1 MIVAVAFTLM
11 TVFFLA
17 GLYVAGALGTLAL
30 LLMEIF
36 SENPLSNI
44 MANRA
49 WDTFTRF
56 LLVAIPLF
64 ILMGELVLRSGIADR
79 MYRALDRW
87 VAPIPGGLLHT
98 NIVSCAIFAA
108 CSGSSISTAA
118 TISRVALPTF
128 HTRGYNDRLV
138 VGSLAAGGTLGILIP
153 PSVLLVIYGLNTG
166 TSIGRLFL
174 AGFIPGAL
182 MALTFMTLIAI
193 CAVIWPGIAPKVPG
207 ETFRSWRGWVERITG
222 TIAIGPVVIL
232 ILAVLGSIYGG
243 IATPGEAA
251 AIGVYGAFILAFLY
265 NSKPLWVPVIGA
277 TLRKTGLL
285 GTYTPLRVILVT
297 FIGLVVLHLA
307 IQTFYLVFFPNRS
320 LFVEQELAEAIFM
333 LEVLALPPMGW
344 VSILTEVSRDE
355 LEDAQM
361 PSMDFVGAMM
371 RSNAAML
378 QEVFLST
385 MRTTCMIM
393 LILMAAFTLQFAF
406 AYLRISHALADT
418 VVGLELEQWQLVGIL
433 VIFYLLLGTF
443 MESYSML
450 ATTLPIL
457 LETLFQS
464 GIDLLWFG
472 IIMIILL
479 EAAQISPPQGLSL
492 YVLHGARRETADAR
506 GVTETETINDVYI
519 GVLPFMG
526 CMAVVIGII
535 MIFPEIV
542 TWLPDQAKGTR

>member
-1 MIVAVAFTLM
+1 MLIAVAFVLM

-30 LLMEIF
+30 LLMEFF
-36 SENPLSNI
+36 SQAPLANI
-44 MANRA
+44 MSNRV
-49 WDTFTRF
+49 WETYTRF

-128 HTRGYNDRLV
+128 HTRGYNERLV

-153 PSVLLVIYGLNTG
+153 PSVLLLIYGLSTG

-174 AGFIPGAL
+174 AGFIPGAI
-182 MALTFMTLIAI
+182 MALSFMAFIAFAAI
-193 CAVIWPGIAPKVPG
+193 VWPRVAPRTEG
-207 ETFRSWRGWVERITG
+207 ETFLSWEGWISRVVG
-222 TIAIGPVVIL
+222 SIAVGPVIIL
-232 ILAVLGSIYGG
+232 VLAVLGSIYGG
-243 IATPGEAA
+243 IATPSEAA
-251 AIGVYGAFILAFLY
+251 AVGVYGAFVLSFLY
-265 NSKPLWVPVIGA
+265 NSKPLWLPVFAGL
-277 TLRKTGLL
+277 LRITGLIRAYDFVRFSL
-285 GTYTPLRVILVT
+285 GT
-297 FIGLVVLHLA
+297 VVGIVVVHLTV
-307 IQTFYLVFFPNRS
+307 QTVYLVFFPNQS
-320 LFVEQELAEAIFM
+320 LFVGQEVAEAIFL
-333 LEVLALPPMGW
+333 LEVLVLPLTGW
-344 VSILTEVSRDE
+344 VFILSEVPREE
-355 LEDAQM
+355 LLDTRM
-361 PSMDFVGAMM
+361 PSSAHLNAIM
-371 RSNAAML
+371 RSNFAMI
-378 QEVFLST
+378 QEVFMST

-393 LILMAAFTLQFAF
+393 FILMAAFTLQFAF
-406 AYLRISHALADT
+406 AYLRISHALADLVISLDLT
-418 VVGLELEQWQLVGIL
+418 QMQLVGIL
-433 VIFYLLLGTF
+433 VVFYLLLGTF

-457 LETLFQS
+457 LETLFRS

-492 YVLHGARRETADAR
+492 YVLHGARKETADVR

-526 CMAVVIGII
+526 CMAVVIGIL
-535 MIFPEIV
+535 MVFPELV
-542 TWLPDQAKGTR
+542 TWLPDQAKGAR